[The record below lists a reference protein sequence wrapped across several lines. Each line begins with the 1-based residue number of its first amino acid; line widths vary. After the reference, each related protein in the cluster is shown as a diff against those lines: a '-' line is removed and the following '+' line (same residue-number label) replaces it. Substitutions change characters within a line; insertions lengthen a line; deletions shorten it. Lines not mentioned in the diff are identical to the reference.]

1 MKRILVLFI
10 ILMWGCTKVEVV
22 PLPEVL
28 AIDNIFSVKESKVS
42 NGQSLHFKLPSA
54 GTYTLSLIDSTSS
67 QVINREKF
75 NGQNGENIKKI
86 YTNSLPKGYL
96 ILVLQD
102 INKNQLG
109 RTTIINN

>member
-1 MKRILVLFI
+1 MKKIIVMLFI
-10 ILMWGCTKVEVV
+10 FLVGCTKVEIV

-28 AIDNIFSVKESKVS
+28 AVDNIFSVKESSVS

-54 GTYTLSLIDSTSS
+54 GTFTLKLIDSTTS

-75 NGQNGENIKKI
+75 VGQSGENIKKI

-96 ILVLQD
+96 ILVLED